1 MYNKY
6 YFLLIFIFFQPDG
19 RKLLKNRKRLNVDT
33 VNVDQ
38 VNVDPVSG
46 SHVDKVADVER
57 ESTVISQLMNPK
69 SSKNPRPSEIRRHP
83 TGKENVQF
91 FKDITNT
98 SSKPKGRNLVQK
110 VYATETQDVVARSTQ
125 KNKDKK
131 KKKKLFD
138 VKDMTKVDALFIC
151 KSFYELGRKEEFTRR
166 IREGACKYFNI
177 PIEIQY
183 WYWVKHF

>member
-1 MYNKY
+1 LYNKY

-69 SSKNPRPSEIRRHP
+69 SSVSKNIYIYFYIVIS
-83 TGKENVQF
+83 
-91 FKDITNT
+91 
-98 SSKPKGRNLVQK
+98 
-110 VYATETQDVVARSTQ
+110 
-125 KNKDKK
+125 
-131 KKKKLFD
+131 
-138 VKDMTKVDALFIC
+138 ALGCI
-151 KSFYELGRKEEFTRR
+151 LR
-166 IREGACKYFNI
+166 IVI
-177 PIEIQY
+177 
-183 WYWVKHF
+183 